1 MGLKIELSNITVA
14 SYNKFRKT
22 GETRYLFN
30 GVVEHSIYT
39 ALGGTR
45 FIPVPNGGIAAYNI
59 CLSAAT
65 VLLKGSNIL
74 SYNKINNIVL
84 TFRNNYSN
92 FVGVRIGRRDTRYFV
107 RIFIRG
113 LPTTEY
119 EFSYTVEGLTVLLL
133 KVLLDREY
141 NDNWANYIYNYLLQE
156 VNIIK
161 IKEKQKKN
169 SK

>member
-39 ALGGTR
+39 ALGGTG

-74 SYNKINNIVL
+74 SYNNINNIVL
-84 TFRNNYSN
+84 TF
-92 FVGVRIGRRDTRYFV
+92 
-107 RIFIRG
+107 
-113 LPTTEY
+113 
-119 EFSYTVEGLTVLLL
+119 
-133 KVLLDREY
+133 
-141 NDNWANYIYNYLLQE
+141 
-156 VNIIK
+156 
-161 IKEKQKKN
+161 
-169 SK
+169 

>member
-1 MGLKIELSNITVA
+1 MQ
-14 SYNKFRKT
+14 Y
-22 GETRYLFN
+22 
-30 GVVEHSIYT
+30 
-39 ALGGTR
+39 
-45 FIPVPNGGIAAYNI
+45 
-59 CLSAAT
+59 
-65 VLLKGSNIL
+65 
-74 SYNKINNIVL
+74 
-84 TFRNNYSN
+84 N
-92 FVGVRIGRRDTRYFV
+92 FVGVRIGMRDTRYFV

-161 IKEKQKKN
+161 IKEELLKN